1 MTMESRIKPLPAPLR
16 AGLLTPVCALCP
28 CLGGPLAAWAW
39 PGLPEPRW
47 AEPHQK
53 TPQGYAKPTCVS
65 HCLCSQRR
73 ALHRGHVVLKV
84 GGEGTEGQKCPL

>member
-53 TPQGYAKPTCVS
+53 TPQGYASPPASPTVS
-65 HCLCSQRR
+65 AASAVPCT
-73 ALHRGHVVLKV
+73 
-84 GGEGTEGQKCPL
+84 EGTSC